1 MRLYAAHSIMERLII
16 GKTSLALSL
25 ACCLALT
32 TAEARALA
40 LGELVLN
47 SRLGQPLRAQLALT
61 TGPGEA
67 VDESCIA
74 LAKPAGASENQIPSL
89 TKAKFSV
96 EASGT
101 GQLIRIGTLHA
112 ISEPVLRL
120 VLQINCDGQANMS
133 REFMLLLDP
142 PDYAASVEGTPAI
155 VERNPQASEETAN
168 DVPPLRAATQPQGLQ
183 SPAPARVTAQTK
195 AVDAVPRKPPRKTA
209 NRPEVFR
216 LRLSTDA
223 IDLSASSKMTA
234 AERLQL
240 REKQLL
246 LEADDQVATILT
258 LKDRIKQLETQLA
271 EVNLKVS
278 TRFTELPPV
287 SAQPAV
293 AKPDNTAAQAPGKYF
308 FWLGLAILFPLLV
321 VFIAV
326 RNRRRR
332 QAQLQWEMEREYLLE
347 TAVEPP
353 PPAAAKPAGV
363 AAARPILTAM
373 EGRQKFAA
381 EEVYYDPTSIFNP
394 SNEKITLTEVESVVE
409 EADLYMIYGWTQ
421 KAIELLLQH
430 IEKHPAEVQP
440 WIMLF
445 DIYHSQGL
453 KDAFE
458 KLAKRFQTSFD
469 NMELWQKMQALGRKL
484 DPQNSLYVSASGDT
498 SVVKPG
504 GREKHWIDGVPL
516 NVFKSEA
523 AGGTADTPAQ
533 PEPASN
539 SSKDKRKN

>member
-1 MRLYAAHSIMERLII
+1 MERLIV

-74 LAKPAGASENQIPSL
+74 LAKPASASENQIPSL

-112 ISEPVLRL
+112 ISEPALRL

-142 PDYAASVEGTPAI
+142 PDYAATVEGTPAI

-168 DVPPLRAATQPQGLQ
+168 DVAPLRAATQPQGLQ
-183 SPAPARVTAQTK
+183 SPSPARVTAQTK
-195 AVDAVPRKPPRKTA
+195 TVDAVPRRPPLKAA
-209 NRPEVFR
+209 NRPDGFR
-216 LRLSTDA
+216 LRLSTGA
-223 IDLSASSKMTA
+223 IDLSASSKMTE

-246 LEADDQVATILT
+246 LEADDQVATILA

-271 EVNLKVS
+271 EVKLKVS
-278 TRFTELPPV
+278 THVTELPPV
-287 SAQPAV
+287 SAKPAV
-293 AKPDNTAAQAPGKYF
+293 AKPQSTAAQAPGKYF

-321 VFIAV
+321 VFIVV

-332 QAQLQWEMEREYLLE
+332 QAQMQWEMEREYLLE
-347 TAVEPP
+347 TATEPP
-353 PPAAAKPAGV
+353 PPAVNPKGV

-373 EGRQKFAA
+373 EGHQTPAA
-381 EEVYYDPTSIFNP
+381 EEIDYDPTSIFNP
-394 SNEKITLTEVESVVE
+394 PDENITLTEVDSVVE

-430 IEKHPAEVQP
+430 IEKNPTEAQP
-440 WIMLF
+440 WMMLF

-458 KLAKRFQTSFD
+458 KLARRFQSSCA
-469 NMELWQKMQALGRKL
+469 NGELWQKVQALGRKL
-484 DPQNSLYVSASGDT
+484 DPQNGLYFSASGDAVIGKQGA
-498 SVVKPG
+498 SG
-504 GREKHWIDGVPL
+504 EAHWIDRLPL
-516 NVFKSEA
+516 DVFKNEVA
-523 AGGTADTPAQ
+523 DGAADTPAQ
-533 PEPASN
+533 QKPASN
-539 SSKDKRKN
+539 SFKDKRKN